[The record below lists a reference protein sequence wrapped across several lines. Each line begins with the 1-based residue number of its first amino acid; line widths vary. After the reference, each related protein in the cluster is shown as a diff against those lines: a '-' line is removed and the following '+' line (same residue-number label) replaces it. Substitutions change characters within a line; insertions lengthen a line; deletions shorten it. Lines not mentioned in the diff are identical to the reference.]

1 MKINPHVDRNP
12 LNTETEVEVF
22 ASTEGRNA
30 IGTDRQ
36 SINTGVDG
44 MTENRMSRITG
55 DRVAYQEETGNVT
68 MRGQENFSMKFI
80 NNEGPNIR
88 SSLATFNMSEPWTR
102 SIGDY
107 ALGSIYEKHPH
118 LLAQQLG

>member
-55 DRVAYQEETGNVT
+55 AWVLYQEETGYVT
-68 MRGQENFSMKFI
+68 MRGQENFRTKVISNKELDI
-80 NNEGPNIR
+80 PG
-88 SSLATFNMSEPWTR
+88 SSLATFNLFDPWTG
-102 SIGDY
+102 SFGGDS
-107 ALGSIYEKHPH
+107 LGSTRDS
-118 LLAQQLG
+118 

>member
-1 MKINPHVDRNP
+1 M
-12 LNTETEVEVF
+12 EVF

-44 MTENRMSRITG
+44 MTENRISRLTG

-68 MRGQENFSMKFI
+68 MRGQENVRTKVIS
-80 NNEGPNIR
+80 NEGPDIQGR
-88 SSLATFNMSEPWTR
+88 IIW
-102 SIGDY
+102 G
-107 ALGSIYEKHPH
+107 
-118 LLAQQLG
+118 

>member
-1 MKINPHVDRNP
+1 MMRTLIRRRFFLKINPHVERNP

-44 MTENRMSRITG
+44 MTDNRMSRITG

-68 MRGQENFSMKFI
+68 MRGQENFRAIS
-80 NNEGPNIR
+80 
-88 SSLATFNMSEPWTR
+88 
-102 SIGDY
+102 
-107 ALGSIYEKHPH
+107 GS
-118 LLAQQLG
+118 